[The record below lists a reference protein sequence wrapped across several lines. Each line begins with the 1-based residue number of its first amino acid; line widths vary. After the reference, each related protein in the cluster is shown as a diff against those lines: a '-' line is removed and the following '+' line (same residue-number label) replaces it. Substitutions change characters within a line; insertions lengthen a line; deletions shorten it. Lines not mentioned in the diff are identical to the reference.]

1 MCFLDTSTEAS
12 EESDNGGK
20 DGSKDTVSETSK
32 ERSEASNQ
40 ARNDSADKA
49 NDEGEDL
56 GEDLEDG
63 VEDRD
68 ELRSETSDGD
78 DGLDSG
84 EDLRDE
90 DDNEVEDLVDIRVGN
105 VETSCSGELGDNL
118 SELKVHRLEGR
129 NSLVGPLVLGE
140 VARLDLVGD
149 GAQAAGLGVDVG
161 DTTLENG
168 DELLRVGDGSAL
180 VGLRD
185 LVENLLDAGLGDDVL
200 SVVDGAVDL
209 LDIAGS
215 VLTLRDRRGNGRDGE
230 GEDGEESGLHFEF
243 GGWKELEKLVVLGEW
258 CKGVF
263 EL

>member
-1 MCFLDTSTEAS
+1 MCFLDTSSEAS

-40 ARNDSADKA
+40 ARNDSADEA
-49 NDEGEDL
+49 NDEGENL
-56 GEDLEDG
+56 SKDLEDG

-90 DDNEVEDLVDIRVGN
+90 DNNEVEDLVNIRVGN
-105 VETSCSGELGDNL
+105 VETSSAGELGDNL
-118 SELKVHRLEGR
+118 SELEVHRLEGR
-129 NSLVGPLVLGE
+129 SSLGGTLVLSEFAG
-140 VARLDLVGD
+140 LDLVGN

-161 DTTLENG
+161 DTALENG
-168 DELLRVGDGSAL
+168 DELLRAGDCSAL
-180 VGLRD
+180 VGLGD
-185 LVENLLDAGLGDDVL
+185 LVEDLLDSGLGDDVL
-200 SVVDGAVDL
+200 GVADGAVDL
-209 LDIAGS
+209 LNIAGS

-243 GGWKELEKLVVLGEW
+243 GGWKELEKLVVLKCVVKECLG
-258 CKGVF
+258 
-263 EL
+263 

>member
-12 EESDNGGK
+12 KESDNGGK

-40 ARNDSADKA
+40 ARNDSANKA

-56 GEDLEDG
+56 GENLEDG

-68 ELRSETSDGD
+68 ELGSETGDGD

-105 VETSCSGELGDNL
+105 VETSSASELGDDL
-118 SELKVHRLEGR
+118 SELEVHRLEAGD
-129 NSLVGPLVLGE
+129 SLGGTLILGE
-140 VARLDLVGD
+140 IAGLDLVSD

-161 DTTLENG
+161 DTALENG
-168 DELLRVGDGSAL
+168 DELLRAGDGSAL
-180 VGLRD
+180 VGLRN
-185 LVENLLDAGLGDDVL
+185 LVEDLLDAGLGDDVL
-200 SVVDGAVDL
+200 SVADGTADL
-209 LDIAGS
+209 LNIAGS
-215 VLTLRDRRGNGRDGE
+215 VLALRDRRGNGRDGE
-230 GEDGEESGLHFEF
+230 SEDGEESGLHFEF
-243 GGWKELEKLVVLGEW
+243 GG
-258 CKGVF
+258 
-263 EL
+263 